1 MLSYDSTGEATPVTG
16 EGHTNL
22 VSGLASLPDG
32 RVITAGYD
40 DRVRE
45 VEGSSF
51 TYTSRLLNV
60 LMWKR
65 KDNADK
71 NNMLFR
77 ASVFSTGSQP
87 KALATTSDKTTFVV
101 GTDAVEAVRNNQKV
115 ADFRP
120 AASPT
125 AIAAADSL
133 IAIGFG
139 VRSKR
144 QSPLIPGGLL
154 TPSNFIFFRI
164 RKFGCMIGMA
174 GRSRRLAY

>member
-1 MLSYDSTGEATPVTG
+1 
-16 EGHTNL
+16 
-22 VSGLASLPDG
+22 
-32 RVITAGYD
+32 
-40 DRVRE
+40 
-45 VEGSSF
+45 
-51 TYTSRLLNV
+51 
-60 LMWKR
+60 
-65 KDNADK
+65 
-71 NNMLFR
+71 LFR

-101 GTDAVEAVRNNQKV
+101 GADAVEAVRNNQKV

-139 VRSKR
+139 VRRKR

-174 GRSRRLAY
+174 GRSRRLAYWKLTKVS